1 MTDIYQEHTEPT
13 EDDASGTV
21 GVARDEAKNVA
32 GQAVDSG
39 KSVAGTAKDEAA
51 GVVGEAK
58 AQVST
63 LFHQVT
69 GELKDQAATQQS
81 RAADGLRSI
90 GGDLNDMASAS
101 SGGVAADLVSQASS
115 RAKAWG
121 SWLADRDPESLVDE
135 VREFARR
142 RPGTFIAIAAVAG
155 LLAGR
160 ITRSAASNASGPDK
174 TGAGASSSQPASSR
188 VADVS
193 SESPDIEVNTVDEP
207 YLADA
212 PEPATST
219 PLYSSLAGDDQVA
232 DPEGDLPVVGD
243 ADGYNTG
250 VYNTGGYGSDG
261 RDEGASDE
269 FGVGNAQHPAGDDQ
283 RASDEFGVGNAQ
295 HPIGDDQR

>member
-1 MTDIYQEHTEPT
+1 MTDIYQEHTEPMK
-13 EDDASGTV
+13 DDASGTV

-39 KSVAGTAKDEAA
+39 KSVAATAKDEAA

-90 GGDLNDMASAS
+90 GGDLDDMASAS

-160 ITRSAASNASGPDK
+160 ITRSAASNASAPDK
-174 TGAGASSSQPASSR
+174 TGTGASGSR

-212 PEPATST
+212 PAPATST
-219 PLYSSLAGDDQVA
+219 PLYSSLGGDDQVA

-250 VYNTGGYGSDG
+250 VYNTGGYGSDD

-269 FGVGNAQHPAGDDQ
+269 FGAGNAQRPAGDDQ
-283 RASDEFGVGNAQ
+283 GASEEFGVGNAQ